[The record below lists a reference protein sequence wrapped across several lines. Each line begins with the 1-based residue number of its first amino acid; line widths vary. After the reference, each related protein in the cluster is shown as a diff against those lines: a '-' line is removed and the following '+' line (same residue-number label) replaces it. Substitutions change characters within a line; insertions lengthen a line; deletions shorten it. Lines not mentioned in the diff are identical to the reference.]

1 MSKLS
6 LQEELHIIGAR
17 WCWLTYEQIKTDL
30 HHGEST
36 IARVL
41 ERDNLIK
48 VIMQLVIKVN
58 FRIDMLQL
66 DADHYKRMF
75 YISFG
80 CLILQAVAN
89 VILFIL

>member
-17 WCWLTYEQIKTDL
+17 WCWKTYEQIKTEL

-41 ERDNLIK
+41 ERDNLIN
-48 VIMQLVIKVN
+48 VIMRLILKIN
-58 FRIDMLQL
+58 FRIEMADL
-66 DADHYKRMF
+66 DVAHYKRMF
-75 YISFG
+75 YF
-80 CLILQAVAN
+80 CLGALWLQAIVN
-89 VILFIL
+89 IVLFIL